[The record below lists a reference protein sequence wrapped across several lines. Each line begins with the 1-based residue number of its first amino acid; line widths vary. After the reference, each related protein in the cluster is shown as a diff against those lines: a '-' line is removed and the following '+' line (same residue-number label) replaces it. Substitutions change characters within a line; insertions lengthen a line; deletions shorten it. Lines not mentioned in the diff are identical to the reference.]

1 MRPLRILIADDHG
14 LVRCGTRTLLQAHH
28 RCWKIVGEA
37 ANGREA
43 VEMAINLKPDVA
55 IVDITMPDLDGVEVT
70 RQIRESVP
78 DVKVLVLTMHDS
90 HQMVR
95 RALDAGANG
104 YLLKSD
110 HTDYL
115 PKAVQAIAENKRFL
129 TPAIRQIVLDG
140 FINARNKT
148 EDEKHAGLRITS
160 RELEII
166 RLLAEGKSNKE
177 LSTQLRITVRTA
189 ETHRSNIMLK
199 LGLHS
204 LAELIHYAIRKEI
217 ISVKGQE

>member
-1 MRPLRILIADDHG
+1 LRPLRILIADDHG